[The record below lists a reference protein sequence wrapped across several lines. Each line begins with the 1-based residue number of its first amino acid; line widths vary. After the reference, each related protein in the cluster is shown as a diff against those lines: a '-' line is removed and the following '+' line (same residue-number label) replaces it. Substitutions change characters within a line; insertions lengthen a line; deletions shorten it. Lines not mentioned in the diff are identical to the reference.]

1 MTDHAD
7 ADYADYIVI
16 GAGPAGC
23 ATATRLAQHA
33 SRPRV
38 ILLETGPARAPF
50 LSNLP
55 LGLAGLVP
63 RRSRYNYAYETVPQ
77 PGLDGRRGYQP
88 RGRGVGGSSL
98 INAMIAIRG
107 QPQDYDAWSALG
119 CEGWGWDEIL
129 PLFRRS
135 EDNARGADAWHGTG
149 GPLHIDDL
157 REANPVTAA
166 FVTAAQ
172 QAGHALNADFNGLR
186 QEGVGPY
193 QLFQKNGRRYN
204 AARAYLATA
213 AALPNLTVFAEHQAT
228 RILFE
233 ERRATG
239 VAVTAGG
246 RRRTIRATREV
257 VLSAG
262 AFGSP
267 QLLML
272 SGIGP
277 AQHLRDNGIAVLH
290 DLPNVGT
297 NLQDHCD
304 YIINMRANAKGLFG
318 ITPRVLLQSG
328 FGVFDWVRTGRGP
341 LTSNVAEAGGFLR
354 SAPDVDRPDVQLHFC
369 IGLVDDHSRKNHFF
383 PGYSLH
389 VCGLRPKSRGTVRLA
404 GPCATDAPV
413 IDPAFLSDP
422 DDLSV
427 LMRGARLAHAILRA
441 PALAA
446 LSGKPLYGALDADDD
461 RTLAQLIRVRA
472 DSIYHPVGTCRMGG
486 DAAAVVDPRLRV
498 RGIEGLRVSD
508 ASIMPLLVSGNTQAP
523 SAMIGEKAADL
534 ILGGQ
539 YDR

>member
-77 PGLDGRRGYQP
+77 PGLGGRRGYQP

-239 VAVTAGG
+239 VAGMPVVEKQVTENGKAVWKPLTQAEMDAGMA
-246 RRRTIRATREV
+246 R
-257 VLSAG
+257 
-262 AFGSP
+262 
-267 QLLML
+267 
-272 SGIGP
+272 
-277 AQHLRDNGIAVLH
+277 AVLAH
-290 DLPNVGT
+290 
-297 NLQDHCD
+297 
-304 YIINMRANAKGLFG
+304 
-318 ITPRVLLQSG
+318 
-328 FGVFDWVRTGRGP
+328 
-341 LTSNVAEAGGFLR
+341 
-354 SAPDVDRPDVQLHFC
+354 
-369 IGLVDDHSRKNHFF
+369 IG
-383 PGYSLH
+383 
-389 VCGLRPKSRGTVRLA
+389 A
-404 GPCATDAPV
+404 
-413 IDPAFLSDP
+413 
-422 DDLSV
+422 
-427 LMRGARLAHAILRA
+427 
-441 PALAA
+441 
-446 LSGKPLYGALDADDD
+446 
-461 RTLAQLIRVRA
+461 
-472 DSIYHPVGTCRMGG
+472 
-486 DAAAVVDPRLRV
+486 
-498 RGIEGLRVSD
+498 
-508 ASIMPLLVSGNTQAP
+508 
-523 SAMIGEKAADL
+523 
-534 ILGGQ
+534 
-539 YDR
+539 